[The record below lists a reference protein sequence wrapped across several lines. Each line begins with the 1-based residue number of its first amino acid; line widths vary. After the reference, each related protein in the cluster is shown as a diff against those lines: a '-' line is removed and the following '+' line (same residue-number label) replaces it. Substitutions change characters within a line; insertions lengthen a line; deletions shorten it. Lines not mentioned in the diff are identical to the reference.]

1 MKIHHILSL
10 AALLSMPAAAQELH
24 TSYFLNSSV
33 NRHEMNPAMLDKSY
47 VSMPLVL
54 GNLNVGTTGNVGLK
68 SFVYE
73 MDPSWQG
80 YNLNGGNNLTTFMHP
95 SVDANKFLGGLK
107 DNNRISANLK
117 YQIFGVGFKAFNGMN
132 LIELNIRSNTSIAL
146 PKTLFEF
153 AKTAGAKEDY
163 NISDLG
169 VRTENFAELALGHSH
184 KINDKI
190 TIGGKMKFLFGLA
203 YADVTANNVN
213 LHLSEDVWRVDG
225 DVRAKAS
232 LMDTEVE
239 LSNKTEPNKYV
250 APGQT
255 PRHRV
260 HGLDDF
266 KAGLSGFGV
275 AFDLG
280 ATYQVYEDLKVSA
293 AVTDLGFIS
302 WKNMHQA
309 SSTGSW
315 EFDGFDEDVYV
326 ASNRTETN
334 EIGDQFEALGND
346 LGNIFAVYYDGKK
359 SECRALAANINIG
372 AEYVLPYYRKL
383 TFGFL
388 YNSRIAGH
396 HSYHSGTF
404 SANVAPAKWFDASLS
419 LGFTSTGVV
428 GGLVGSLHAKHFN
441 VFVGTDR
448 FFGKLSKQGIPLNR
462 ANSNISVGISFPLS
476 AKL

>member
-10 AALLSMPAAAQELH
+10 AALLSMPAAAQELQ

-33 NRHEMNPAMLDKSY
+33 NRHEMNPAMLDHSY
-47 VSMPLVL
+47 VSMPLFF
-54 GNLNVGTTGNVGLK
+54 GNVNVGTMGNVGLK
-68 SFVYE
+68 KFVYQ

-95 SVDANKFLGGLK
+95 NVDANEFLGGLK
-107 DNNRISANLK
+107 DKNRISANIK
-117 YQIFGVGFKAFNGMN
+117 YQIFGFAFNAFHGMN
-132 LIELNIRSNTSIAL
+132 VIELNMRSNTNIAL

-163 NISDLG
+163 NISNLG
-169 VRTENFAELALGHSH
+169 IRTENFAELALGHSH

-190 TIGGKMKFLFGLA
+190 TVGGKMKFLFGLA
-203 YADVTANNVN
+203 YADVTAKNVD
-213 LHLSEDVWRVDG
+213 LHLSEDVWTIKG

-232 LMDTEVE
+232 LMDTEIE
-239 LSNKTEPNKYV
+239 LSDKTEPVQNV
-250 APGQT
+250 PAGQT

-260 HGLDDF
+260 HGIDDF
-266 KAGLSGFGV
+266 KAGLSGFGL

-293 AVTDLGFIS
+293 AVTDLGFIN
-302 WKNMHQA
+302 WKNTHQA

-315 EFDGFDEDVYV
+315 EFDGFDEDIY
-326 ASNRTETN
+326 AGSNRTETN
-334 EIGDQFEALGND
+334 EIGDQFEALGDD
-346 LGNIFAVYYDGKK
+346 LGDIFAVYYDGKK
-359 SECRALAANINIG
+359 SESRALAANINVG
-372 AEYVLPYYRKL
+372 AEYTLPYYRNL
-383 TFGFL
+383 TFGFF
-388 YNSRIAGH
+388 YNSRIAGC

-419 LGFTSTGVV
+419 LGFTSTGVT

-441 VFVGTDR
+441 IFVGTDR

-462 ANSNISVGISFPLS
+462 ANSNISLGISFPLN